1 MRKADE
7 GNRSDSD
14 EGRMEHD
21 RLSLD
26 LPTGGRLPGMQFGSH
41 ERLIAGPS
49 QGLEGET
56 MLEKLDGSEGSVLG
70 YRLSGVI
77 DKADYAAMVPEMES
91 LVAQYGTV
99 QLLCDLTDLRWEKAS
114 VWGSDLHFGKEFHDA
129 ITRMAIVG
137 DGVGWRGNRTDS
149 LDVHGDRRHC
159 PGLHLLHGC
168 LCYHDADQVRHHRP
182 ATPQPRPPT

>member
-1 MRKADE
+1 
-7 GNRSDSD
+7 
-14 EGRMEHD
+14 
-21 RLSLD
+21 
-26 LPTGGRLPGMQFGSH
+26 
-41 ERLIAGPS
+41 
-49 QGLEGET
+49 

-114 VWGSDLHFGKEFHDA
+114 AWGSDLHFGKEFHDA

-137 DGVGWRGNRTDS
+137 DGALQKILADLAKPFYAKEVR
-149 LDVHGDRRHC
+149 
-159 PGLHLLHGC
+159 
-168 LCYHDADQVRHHRP
+168 YFADQQAAWEWLRG
-182 ATPQPRPPT
+182 